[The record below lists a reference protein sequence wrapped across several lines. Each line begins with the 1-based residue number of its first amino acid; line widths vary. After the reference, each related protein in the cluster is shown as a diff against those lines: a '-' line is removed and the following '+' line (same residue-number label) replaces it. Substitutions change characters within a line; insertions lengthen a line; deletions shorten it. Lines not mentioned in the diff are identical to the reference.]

1 MTQNGIIPS
10 AVDYQKYIREDDL
23 KRGLEMMFSC
33 LRDYYERLDQNDVA
47 RVLLEIEKT
56 KKDNFELYNIDKK
69 QRSGMESPSSVSS
82 NGNRSRRD
90 LDFN

>member
-1 MTQNGIIPS
+1 M
-10 AVDYQKYIREDDL
+10 

-47 RVLLEIEKT
+47 RVLLEIERT
-56 KKDNFELYNIDKK
+56 KKDNFELYNIEKK
-69 QRSGMESPSSVSS
+69 QRSGMESPSSMSS
-82 NGNRSRRD
+82 NENKSRRD

>member
-1 MTQNGIIPS
+1 
-10 AVDYQKYIREDDL
+10 
-23 KRGLEMMFSC
+23 MMFSC

-56 KKDNFELYNIDKK
+56 KKDNFELYNVDKK
-69 QRSGMESPSSVSS
+69 MRSGMESPSSLSS